1 MNAKNII
8 RNLAVSMAVW
18 LLFALVYSVTH
29 EEMTFTRTL
38 TNHLG
43 LCVAIIAVTGAY
55 MVFMK
60 EKA

>member
-18 LLFALVYSVTH
+18 LLFAFVYSITH
-29 EEMTFTRTL
+29 DGISFSQTL
-38 TNHLG
+38 ANHLG
-43 LCVAIIAVTGAY
+43 LCVAIIVVTGAY